1 MKFISFKL
9 FSARNTIS
17 LNEPIIFNKIRVNK
31 IRYKTTGDYGG
42 ILSINLTGLNTN
54 DYLDATTKYKY
65 FYSLFVS
72 DANNEIINFINP
84 DIRFSYDGS
93 ERIFNT
99 FSFKILIDGIE
110 DANITINNP
119 FLIELEYEEIENN
132 LLEIDDFFD
141 VIMKQHTSE

>member
-9 FSARNTIS
+9 FSARNTIQ
-17 LNEPIIFNKIRVNK
+17 LDEPIRFNRIRVNK
-31 IRYKTTGDYGG
+31 LRYKTSGDYGG
-42 ILSINLTGLNTN
+42 IMAINLSGLNIN
-54 DYLDATTKYKY
+54 DYLDPTMKYKY
-65 FYSLFVS
+65 FFSLFVS
-72 DANNEIINFINP
+72 DANNQIINFINP
-84 DIRFSYDGS
+84 DIRWSYDGS

-141 VIMKQHTSE
+141 VIMKQNTL

>member
-1 MKFISFKL
+1 MHLITFKL
-9 FSARNTIS
+9 FGARNTIQ
-17 LNEPIIFNKIRVNK
+17 LDEPIRFNKIRVNK
-31 IRYKTTGDYGG
+31 IRYKTSGDYGG

-72 DANNEIINFINP
+72 DANNQIINFINP

-99 FSFKILIDGIE
+99 FSFKILIDGVE
-110 DANITINNP
+110 DSNIRINNP

-141 VIMKQHTSE
+141 VIMKQNTL

>member
-1 MKFISFKL
+1 MHLITFKL
-9 FSARNTIS
+9 FSARNTIK
-17 LNEPIIFNKIRVNK
+17 LDEPIRFNKIRVNK
-31 IRYKTTGDYGG
+31 LRYKTGADYGAV
-42 ILSINLTGLNTN
+42 LSINISGLN
-54 DYLDATTKYKY
+54 DHYYLDPSMKYNY

-72 DANNEIINFINP
+72 DANNQIINFINP
-84 DIRFSYDGS
+84 DIRWSYDGC

-132 LLEIDDFFD
+132 LLEVDDFFD
-141 VIMKQHTSE
+141 IVMKTNTL

>member
-9 FSARNTIS
+9 FSARNVIQ
-17 LNEPIIFNKIRVNK
+17 LDEPIRFNKIRVNK
-31 IRYKTTGDYGG
+31 IRYKTSGDYGG
-42 ILSINLTGLNTN
+42 ILSINLTGLDTN

-72 DANNEIINFINP
+72 DVNNQIINFINP

-141 VIMKQHTSE
+141 VIMKQNTL

>member
-17 LNEPIIFNKIRVNK
+17 LDEPIRFNKIRVNK
-31 IRYKTTGDYGG
+31 IRYKTSGDYGG

-72 DANNEIINFINP
+72 DANNQIINFINP

-141 VIMKQHTSE
+141 VIMKQNTL

>member
-9 FSARNTIS
+9 FSARNVIQ
-17 LNEPIIFNKIRVNK
+17 LDEPIRFNKIRVNK
-31 IRYKTTGDYGG
+31 IRYKTSGDYVG

-72 DANNEIINFINP
+72 DANNQIINFINP

-141 VIMKQHTSE
+141 VIMKQNTL

>member
-1 MKFISFKL
+1 MRLITFKL
-9 FSARNTIS
+9 FSARNVIQID
-17 LNEPIIFNKIRVNK
+17 EPIRFNKIRVNK
-31 IRYKTTGDYGG
+31 IRYKTSGDYGG

-72 DANNEIINFINP
+72 DANNQIINFINP

-99 FSFKILIDGIE
+99 FSFKILIDGVE
-110 DANITINNP
+110 DSNISINNP

-141 VIMKQHTSE
+141 VIMKQNTL

>member
-1 MKFISFKL
+1 MHLITFKL
-9 FSARNTIS
+9 FSARNVIQ
-17 LNEPIIFNKIRVNK
+17 LDEPIRFRRIRVNK
-31 IRYKTTGDYGG
+31 IRYKTTRDYGG

-54 DYLDATTKYKY
+54 DYLDPTTKYKY

-72 DANNEIINFINP
+72 DANNQIINFINP

-110 DANITINNP
+110 DTGITINNP

-132 LLEIDDFFD
+132 LLEIDFFD
-141 VIMKQHTSE
+141 AVMKQNTL

>member
-9 FSARNTIS
+9 FSARNVIQ
-17 LNEPIIFNKIRVNK
+17 LDEPIRFNKIRVNK
-31 IRYKTTGDYGG
+31 IRYKTSGDYGG

-72 DANNEIINFINP
+72 DANNQIINFINP
-84 DIRFSYDGS
+84 DIRWSYDGS

-141 VIMKQHTSE
+141 VIMKQNTL

>member
-1 MKFISFKL
+1 MKFITFKL
-9 FSARNTIS
+9 FSARNVIQ
-17 LNEPIIFNKIRVNK
+17 LDEPIRFNRIRVNK
-31 IRYKTTGDYGG
+31 LRYKTSGDYGG
-42 ILSINLTGLNTN
+42 IMSINLTGLNTN
-54 DYLDATTKYKY
+54 DYLDATMKYKY
-65 FYSLFVS
+65 FFSLFVS
-72 DANNEIINFINP
+72 DANNQIINFINP
-84 DIRFSYDGS
+84 DTRWSYDGC

-141 VIMKQHTSE
+141 VIMKQNTL

>member
-17 LNEPIIFNKIRVNK
+17 LDEPIRFNKIRVNK
-31 IRYKTTGDYGG
+31 IRYKTSGDYGG

-72 DANNEIINFINP
+72 DANNQIINFINP

-99 FSFKILIDGIE
+99 FSFKIIIDGIE

-141 VIMKQHTSE
+141 VIMKQNTL

>member
-1 MKFISFKL
+1 MRLITFKL
-9 FSARNTIS
+9 FSARNVIQID
-17 LNEPIIFNKIRVNK
+17 EPIRFNKIRVNK
-31 IRYKTTGDYGG
+31 IRYKTSGDYGG

-72 DANNEIINFINP
+72 DANNQIINFINP

-132 LLEIDDFFD
+132 LLQIDDFFD
-141 VIMKQHTSE
+141 VIMKQNTL